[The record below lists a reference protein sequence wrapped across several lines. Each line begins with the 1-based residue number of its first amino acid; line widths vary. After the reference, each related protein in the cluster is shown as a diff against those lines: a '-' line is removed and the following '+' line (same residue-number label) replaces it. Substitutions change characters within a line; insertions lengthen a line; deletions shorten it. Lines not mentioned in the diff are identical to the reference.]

1 MIAKQVPRICTG
13 TSAARPRLPK
23 SWDGALLDAYP
34 EIWEPLPDTAMQ
46 EKPYLDI
53 IDAIRGWYGED
64 PAVFVS
70 GNTGVYY
77 EAGNRRAVFRP
88 DCYVAFGPG
97 ADRLWWPYAYR
108 VWEFGR
114 PPAFALEIG
123 SRSTWRNDLARKREL
138 YARVGIRE
146 YWRYDP
152 SGGDFYGEPLVG
164 EYLVDGAYRRFE
176 MRSGPLGMLC
186 AHSPT
191 LELDLCSTAERLRLY
206 DPAGGEWLGNV
217 IEEREAR
224 LAERQARLAERHA
237 RLAERDARLAERQ
250 QRLSAEAEIARLQA
264 ELRRLRGE

>member
-1 MIAKQVPRICTG
+1 MIAKQVSRAGICAG
-13 TSAARPRLPK
+13 KGRPRLPK
-23 SWDGALLDAYP
+23 HWDFALLDAYP

-64 PAVFVS
+64 PGVFVS

-88 DCYVAFGPG
+88 DCYVVFGAG

-123 SRSTWRNDLARKREL
+123 SRSTWRNDVGYKREL

-152 SGGDFYGEPLVG
+152 SGGQFYGEPLVG
-164 EYLVDGAYRRFE
+164 EYLVDGEYRRFE
-176 MRSGPLGMLC
+176 LRSGPSGMLW
-186 AHSPT
+186 AHSPE
-191 LELDLCSTAERLRLY
+191 LELDLCCTAERLWLY

-217 IEEREAR
+217 IEERGAR
-224 LAERQARLAERHA
+224 LAERRG
-237 RLAERDARLAERQ
+237 RLAERDA
-250 QRLSAEAEIARLQA
+250 RLSAEAEIARLQS